1 MNPNDKTKLVQ
12 LFKKQ
17 DPNNIIAMC
26 GDGANDCSALISAD
40 VGISLKSRENIIMTS
55 HLMAKTKSIS
65 IINDIL
71 NIGKAC
77 YENSTIIL
85 KILLI
90 YSEIKTA
97 SRCLMK
103 RKNDNMT
110 KDQYFYIDC
119 IIILFGCL
127 LMSTSDPDYKIK
139 KKKTNSKFKI
149 NFYLLSIIGHTIF
162 QIGLL
167 IIYFFFIID
176 KDNNFEK
183 DNNNDYLYSHVITS
197 INSYIFFLN
206 SVQCLSLVFV
216 FNFFSVYKE
225 NLFKNR
231 LFNLYFILVLLIL
244 SELMSVENYGLGIFN
259 YQLVEFINMH
269 IGGMDSQSSRIIL
282 FLFCGLS
289 FILTIAWEYL
299 LNLMNSNKFNKCFKK
314 KEAER
319 RDRIEIRRLKTH
331 IEKRRSNTTNFF
343 QNKKNTS

>member
-139 KKKTNSKFKI
+139 KK
-149 NFYLLSIIGHTIF
+149 
-162 QIGLL
+162 
-167 IIYFFFIID
+167 D
-176 KDNNFEK
+176 
-183 DNNNDYLYSHVITS
+183 
-197 INSYIFFLN
+197 
-206 SVQCLSLVFV
+206 
-216 FNFFSVYKE
+216 
-225 NLFKNR
+225 
-231 LFNLYFILVLLIL
+231 
-244 SELMSVENYGLGIFN
+244 
-259 YQLVEFINMH
+259 
-269 IGGMDSQSSRIIL
+269 
-282 FLFCGLS
+282 
-289 FILTIAWEYL
+289 
-299 LNLMNSNKFNKCFKK
+299 
-314 KEAER
+314 
-319 RDRIEIRRLKTH
+319 
-331 IEKRRSNTTNFF
+331 
-343 QNKKNTS
+343 

>member
-1 MNPNDKTKLVQ
+1 
-12 LFKKQ
+12 
-17 DPNNIIAMC
+17 
-26 GDGANDCSALISAD
+26 
-40 VGISLKSRENIIMTS
+40 
-55 HLMAKTKSIS
+55 MAKTKSIA

-71 NIGKAC
+71 MIGKAC

-119 IIILFGCL
+119 IIILFGCC

-139 KKKTNSKFKI
+139 TKKTNPKLKI

-167 IIYFFFIID
+167 IIYFFLIID
-176 KDNNFEK
+176 NNDNFVI
-183 DNNNDYLYSHVITS
+183 DQNNDYLYSNITTS

-244 SELMSVENYGLGIFN
+244 SELMSIENYGLGIFN
-259 YQLVEFINMH
+259 YNLVEFINMRF
-269 IGGMDSQSSRIIL
+269 GGMDSQSSRLIL
-282 FLFCGLS
+282 FLFCILS
-289 FILTIAWEYL
+289 FFLTIAWEYI
-299 LNLMNSNKFNKCFKK
+299 LNLMNSNKFNYCCIN
-314 KEAER
+314 KEEEKR
-319 RDRIEIRRLKTH
+319 NKIEIRRLRTL
-331 IEKRRSNTTNFF
+331 IAKRRSNSSIFP
-343 QNKKNTS
+343 KKKMNNN